1 MDRVP
6 LGTAAQSS
14 TCTDIVER
22 CKDADLEAGE
32 RETAREAEK
41 ERIKQSKIEDKIAKM
56 HQREEHLKKQK
67 EEKEE
72 KKAAKRAREVQ
83 KTKEKKEASKRA
95 PKLAK
100 LIDNRESIH
109 DAAEK
114 KYGQKKKKKM
124 YDTDKLY
131 RWLVADEGETFQI
144 VCECARNGVPHT
156 DLTGSGPVCELKTI
170 ELNLR
175 ISTAVQKSGS
185 ATIFE
190 GGEDIL
196 LPPPGYKCDSDDCEH
211 RAQ

>member
-1 MDRVP
+1 M
-6 LGTAAQSS
+6 
-14 TCTDIVER
+14 ER

-41 ERIKQSKIEDKIAKM
+41 ERIKQSKIQGKISKK

-109 DAAEK
+109 DAAEM
-114 KYGQKKKKKM
+114 KYGQKYGQKKKM

-170 ELNLR
+170 ELNLC
-175 ISTAVQKSGS
+175 ISTAVQKSGG

-196 LPPPGYKCDSDDCEH
+196 LPPPGYKCGSDDCEH
-211 RAQ
+211 CAQ